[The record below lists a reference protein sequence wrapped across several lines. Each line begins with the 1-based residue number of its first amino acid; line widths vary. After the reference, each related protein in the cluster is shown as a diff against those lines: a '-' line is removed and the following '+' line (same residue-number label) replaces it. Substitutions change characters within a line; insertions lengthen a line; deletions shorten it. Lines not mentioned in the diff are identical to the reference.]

1 MHGYIP
7 SIYIDR
13 IVKEIINDAY
23 EGRKMYNRKTFFILL
38 MVSITIFCILVFLLV
53 NCGELC
59 SCV

>member
-38 MVSITIFCILVFLLV
+38 MVSITFFVY
-53 NCGELC
+53 
-59 SCV
+59 